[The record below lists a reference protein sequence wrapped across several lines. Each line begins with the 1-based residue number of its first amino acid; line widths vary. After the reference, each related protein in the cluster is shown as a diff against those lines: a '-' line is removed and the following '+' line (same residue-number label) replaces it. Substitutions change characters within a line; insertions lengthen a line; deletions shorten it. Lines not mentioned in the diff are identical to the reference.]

1 MFRRRK
7 KKVQSPLTEEER
19 RELIRENMEY
29 ARRCA
34 EDGNVS
40 GMEMAIEM
48 VIKHSHAINEIVDM
62 GEIKRIKLTGYQRGV
77 ERLNRKIAT
86 LREEGNEEE
95 AERLSILMRSYRR
108 EALSIKDEMERRER
122 MRRMRR
128 EMSGR

>member
-1 MFRRRK
+1 MFRRRREK
-7 KKVQSPLTEEER
+7 PQSPLTEGER

-29 ARRCA
+29 ARKCA

-48 VIKHSHAINEIVDM
+48 VINHSHAINEIVDM
-62 GEIKRIKLTGYQRGV
+62 MEIKRIKLMGYQRGV
-77 ERLNRKIAT
+77 EVLNQRIAT
-86 LREEGNEEE
+86 LREEGKEEE
-95 AERLSILMRSYRR
+95 AERLGILMRSYRR

-128 EMSGR
+128 EINKR

>member
-7 KKVQSPLTEEER
+7 KKPQSPLTEEER
-19 RELIRENMEY
+19 RVLIRENMEY
-29 ARRCA
+29 ARKCA
-34 EDGNVS
+34 EGGNVS

-62 GEIKRIKLTGYQRGV
+62 MEIKRIKLMGYQKGV
-77 ERLNRKIAT
+77 EALNRRIEA

-95 AERLSILMRSYRR
+95 AERLGMLMRSYRR

-128 EMSGR
+128 EMNGR

>member
-1 MFRRRK
+1 MFRRRRK
-7 KKVQSPLTEEER
+7 KPQSLLTEGER

-29 ARRCA
+29 ARKCA

-48 VIKHSHAINEIVDM
+48 VINHSHAINEIVDM
-62 GEIKRIKLTGYQRGV
+62 MEIKRIKLMGYQRGV
-77 ERLNRKIAT
+77 EVLNQRIAT
-86 LREEGNEEE
+86 LREEGKEEE
-95 AERLSILMRSYRR
+95 AERLGILMRSYRR

-128 EMSGR
+128 EINKR

>member
-1 MFRRRK
+1 MFRRRRK
-7 KKVQSPLTEEER
+7 KPQSPLTEEER

-29 ARRCA
+29 ARKCA

-48 VIKHSHAINEIVDM
+48 VINHSHAINEIVDM
-62 GEIKRIKLTGYQRGV
+62 MEIKRIKLMGYQRGV
-77 ERLNRKIAT
+77 EVLNQRIAT
-86 LREEGNEEE
+86 LREEGKEEE
-95 AERLSILMRSYRR
+95 AERLGILMRSYRR

-128 EMSGR
+128 EINER

>member
-7 KKVQSPLTEEER
+7 KRPQSPLTEEER

-48 VIKHSHAINEIVDM
+48 VINHSHAINEIVDM
-62 GEIKRIKLTGYQRGV
+62 MEIKRIKLTGYQKGV
-77 ERLNRKIAT
+77 EELNRRIAL
-86 LREEGNEEE
+86 LREEGKEEE
-95 AERLSILMRSYRR
+95 AERLGILMRSYRR

-128 EMSGR
+128 EINER